1 MGKIFDIHFTK
12 DESWITNKHLKM
24 CSSSVSIETYQ
35 NYSDT
40 GMAKIK
46 RLLIPS
52 VGKDVE
58 QEEFSYSGSG
68 M

>member
-1 MGKIFDIHFTK
+1 
-12 DESWITNKHLKM
+12 M